1 MSGVEHSA
9 ICTVVSV
16 GGYMGITERRRPG
29 SEILIELFYGS
40 P

>member
-9 ICTVVSV
+9 VCTVVSV
-16 GGYMGITERRRPG
+16 GNYIGITERRRLG